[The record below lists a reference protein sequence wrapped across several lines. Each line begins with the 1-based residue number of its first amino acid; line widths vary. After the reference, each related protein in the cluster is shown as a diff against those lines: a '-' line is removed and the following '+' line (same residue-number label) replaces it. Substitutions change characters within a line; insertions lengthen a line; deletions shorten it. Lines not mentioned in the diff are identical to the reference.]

1 MTATSDL
8 LLEWDKTRPRSL
20 QRQFGMS
27 ELGGCERRAGYR
39 LAGQEPTNASSSV
52 QAVMGTAIHTAVA
65 EVLHSAAKPGDLVE
79 HQVEFAGILGHLDR
93 YEAATHTLID
103 VKTTSSR
110 WLEHIKV
117 HGPEQSH
124 LWQTHAY
131 AAGLIAEGHRVEK
144 VAIHYLARDT
154 GEEWQYSQLLDVQ
167 TIRQAL
173 AWVARVKATPIE
185 QLNRDYAPDSA
196 FCRSCPFLDVCW
208 EGASFGRD
216 PRTVLYNE
224 DPDAPAW
231 VAKLER
237 ARADKKEAEQREET
251 AAKALQALLPS
262 LTDRGAQL
270 VDVGLEDKVLSFTVT
285 YSKRLDTAAVK
296 AEYAK
301 TGAEPPYKEASN
313 PTVTVKVAARPAE
326 KAAA

>member
-1 MTATSDL
+1 MTTTSAL
-8 LLEWDKTRPRSL
+8 LLDWDRGRARSQ

-39 LAGQEPTNASSSV
+39 LAGVEGTNASSSV

-65 EVLHSAAKPGDLVE
+65 EVLKNAASPGDLVE
-79 HQVEFAGILGHLDR
+79 EEVEFAGILGHLDR
-93 YEAATHTLID
+93 WEAATRTLID

-117 HGPEQSH
+117 EGPSKSH

-131 AAGLIAEGHRVEK
+131 AAALIAKGTPVET

-154 GEEWQYSQLLDVQ
+154 GEEWQHSQTLDVQ
-167 TIRQAL
+167 TIREAL
-173 AWVARVKATPIE
+173 AWVARVRSTPIS
-185 QLNRDYAPDSA
+185 QLNREYAPDSA
-196 FCRSCPFLDVCW
+196 FCRSCPFLDICW
-208 EGASFGRD
+208 EGSTADRD

-224 DPDAPAW
+224 TPDAPAW
-231 VAKLER
+231 VAKLIS
-237 ARADKKEAEQREET
+237 ARADKKAAQERETE

-262 LTDRGAQL
+262 LTERGAQL
-270 VDVGLEDKVLSFTVT
+270 VDVGLPDRLLSFTVS
-285 YSKRLDTAAVK
+285 YAKRLDTAAVK

-301 TGAEPPYKEASN
+301 IGAEPPYKDAEK
-313 PTVTVKVAARPAE
+313 PTVTVKLAAKPAEQVAA
-326 KAAA
+326 